1 MITSFGN
8 RFFYLLYSFA
18 LIFSIAE
25 RIFAIKEEI
34 SGIKPLFSAEIKE
47 VKTERR
53 KIFMKR
59 NIKTFLCVTAAAA
72 FICFSVISAVC
83 AGNSFSWYCKR
94 CKDHVRPTAESNM
107 AFIEKY
113 DGAYIGKDPDDKVVY
128 LTFDAGYENG
138 NVERILDALSK
149 HNAKGAFFILDNLA
163 KRNGELVKR
172 MESDGHFVCNHTA
185 RHKDMTKL
193 SKEEFASELEKL
205 ESTVSEQTG
214 VTVKKYYR
222 PPEGRFSEENLKWAQ
237 ELGYKTVLWSLAY
250 ADWDNNRQPEPEKA
264 KKLILDNVHNG
275 AVILLH
281 PTSKTN
287 ADILD
292 DLLTTLENDGYR
304 FGTLDELFS
313 LGETDR

>member
-1 MITSFGN
+1 
-8 RFFYLLYSFA
+8 
-18 LIFSIAE
+18 
-25 RIFAIKEEI
+25 
-34 SGIKPLFSAEIKE
+34 
-47 VKTERR
+47 
-53 KIFMKR
+53 
-59 NIKTFLCVTAAAA
+59 
-72 FICFSVISAVC
+72 
-83 AGNSFSWYCKR
+83 
-94 CKDHVRPTAESNM
+94 
-107 AFIEKY
+107 
-113 DGAYIGKDPDDKVVY
+113 
-128 LTFDAGYENG
+128 
-138 NVERILDALSK
+138 
-149 HNAKGAFFILDNLA
+149 
-163 KRNGELVKR
+163 
-172 MESDGHFVCNHTA
+172 
-185 RHKDMTKL
+185 MTTL

-313 LGETDR
+313 SGETDR

>member
-1 MITSFGN
+1 
-8 RFFYLLYSFA
+8 
-18 LIFSIAE
+18 
-25 RIFAIKEEI
+25 
-34 SGIKPLFSAEIKE
+34 
-47 VKTERR
+47 
-53 KIFMKR
+53 MKR
-59 NIKTFLCVTAAAA
+59 NIKAFLCATIAA
-72 FICFSVISAVC
+72 ITCFSGAIAVC
-83 AGNSFSWYCKR
+83 AENSFSWYCRR
-94 CKDHVRPTAESNM
+94 CKDHVRPSAESNM

-138 NVERILDALSK
+138 NVERILDTLRE

-163 KRNGELVKR
+163 KRSGELVKR
-172 MESDGHFVCNHTA
+172 MEDDGHFVCNHTA

-193 SKEEFASELEKL
+193 SREEFASELEKL

-264 KKLILDNVHNG
+264 KKLILDNIHNG

-292 DLLTTLENDGYR
+292 GLLTALENDGYR

-313 LGETDR
+313 SGGTD

>member
-1 MITSFGN
+1 
-8 RFFYLLYSFA
+8 
-18 LIFSIAE
+18 
-25 RIFAIKEEI
+25 
-34 SGIKPLFSAEIKE
+34 
-47 VKTERR
+47 
-53 KIFMKR
+53 MKR
-59 NIKTFLCVTAAAA
+59 NIKVFLCAAATA
-72 FICFSVISAVC
+72 VIVCFSVVSAVC

-94 CKDHVRPTAESNM
+94 CPNHARPGAESNM

-113 DGAYIGKDPDDKVVY
+113 DGAYIGKNPDDKVIY

-138 NVERILDALSK
+138 NVERILDTLSR
-149 HNAKGAFFILDNLA
+149 HEAKGAFFILDNLA

-172 MESDGHFVCNHTA
+172 MEREGHFVCNHTA

-193 SKEEFASELEKL
+193 SKEEFAAELEKL

-222 PPEGRFSEENLKWAQ
+222 PPEGRFSEENLRWAQ
-237 ELGYKTVLWSLAY
+237 ELGYKTVFWSLAY

-264 KKLILDNVHNG
+264 KKLILDNIHNG

-292 DLLTTLENDGYR
+292 ELLSLLEKDGYR
-304 FGTLDELFS
+304 FGTLDDLFS
-313 LGETDR
+313 SDVTDR